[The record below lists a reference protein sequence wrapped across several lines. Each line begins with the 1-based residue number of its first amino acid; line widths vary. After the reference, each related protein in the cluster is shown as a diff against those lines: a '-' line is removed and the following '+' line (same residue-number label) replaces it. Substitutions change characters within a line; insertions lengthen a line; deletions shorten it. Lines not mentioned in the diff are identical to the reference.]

1 MVEVK
6 LSTIKLKS
14 IINFKTLEIMLQN
27 ILNLQGASTL
37 SKNEQKAITGKGG
50 DLLACTCPDGSR
62 VIAHGDSCEQVIAQ
76 FCAADM

>member
-1 MVEVK
+1 
-6 LSTIKLKS
+6 
-14 IINFKTLEIMLQN
+14 MLQN

-37 SKNEQKAITGKGG
+37 SKNEQKEIKGKGG

-62 VIAHGDSCEQVIAQ
+62 VIAHGDTCQEVIAQ

>member
-1 MVEVK
+1 MVK
-6 LSTIKLKS
+6 K
-14 IINFKTLEIMLQN
+14 
-27 ILNLQGASTL
+27 ILNLQGATKL
-37 SKNEQKAITGKGG
+37 SRNEQKEIIGKGG